1 LTEGALSPVRE
12 TFRALATGIVPE
24 SAQLD
29 APGWEAL
36 ESLVEQALSAH
47 PESLRRQVRLLIRA
61 LNLLPVLRFGRTF
74 RELEAGKR
82 ALFLHAI
89 ENAPLLALRRGF
101 WGLRTLVFLGYY
113 GRREAGESIGY
124 RADPRGWEA
133 RR

>member
-1 LTEGALSPVRE
+1 VFEGFLSPVRKS
-12 TFRALATGIVPE
+12 FRAMATAIVPE

-29 APGWEAL
+29 DAAWEDL
-36 ESLVEQALSAH
+36 ERIVEKALSAQ
-47 PESLRRQVRLLIRA
+47 PESLRMQLRLLIRA

-74 RELEAGKR
+74 RSLEAGKR
-82 ALFLHAI
+82 ALFLHGI

-113 GRREAGESIGY
+113 GRRESGESIGY

>member
-1 LTEGALSPVRE
+1 MFEGTLSPVRRG
-12 TFRALATGIVPE
+12 FRALAETIVPE
-24 SAQLD
+24 SKQLD
-29 APGWEAL
+29 DAAWEDL
-36 ESLVEQALSAH
+36 ERIVEQALSAQ
-47 PESLRRQVRLLIRA
+47 PESLRKQLRLLIRA

-74 RELEAGKR
+74 RSLEAGKR
-82 ALFLHAI
+82 TLFLHGI

>member
-1 LTEGALSPVRE
+1 M
-12 TFRALATGIVPE
+12 ATTIVPE
-24 SAQLD
+24 SEQLD
-29 APGWEAL
+29 DAAWEDL
-36 ESLVEQALSAH
+36 ERIVEKALSAQ
-47 PESLRRQVRLLIRA
+47 PESLRRQLRLLIRA

-74 RELEAGKR
+74 RSLEAGKR
-82 ALFLHAI
+82 TLFLHGI

-113 GRREAGESIGY
+113 GRQESGKSIGY